1 MSLLDDTKIDKIT
14 KEYLEGLGFSRFISS
29 RISIAYILSYV
40 DLGKQY
46 YIYLVFNKNGSL
58 EVSLCYI
65 NYAYCEMNILYEQ
78 VLKSPDKYDLDL
90 VLSDIDSK
98 YNYKSKP
105 KSSGYLFGTI

>member
-14 KEYLEGLGFSRFISS
+14 KEYLEELGFSTIISS
-29 RISIAYILSYV
+29 RTSVAYILSYV

-46 YIYLVFNKNGSL
+46 YIYLVFNRNGSL

-65 NYAYCEMNILYEQ
+65 NYEYYEMNILYKQ

-98 YNYKSKP
+98 YNYRSKP
-105 KSSGYLFGTI
+105 KSSGYLFGTV

>member
-14 KEYLEGLGFSRFISS
+14 KEYLEGLGFSIITSMKT
-29 RISIAYILSYV
+29 SIAYGLSYA

-65 NYAYCEMNILYEQ
+65 NYEYYEMNILYEQ

-90 VLSDIDSK
+90 VLSDIDSN
-98 YNYKSKP
+98 YNYKSKL

>member
-14 KEYLEGLGFSRFISS
+14 KEYLEELGFSTITSTRT
-29 RISIAYILSYV
+29 SIAYVLSYV

-65 NYAYCEMNILYEQ
+65 NYKYYEMNTLYNQ

>member
-14 KEYLEGLGFSRFISS
+14 KEYLEGLGFSPLTSS
-29 RISIAYILSYV
+29 RTSIAYILSYV

-46 YIYLVFNKNGSL
+46 CIYLVFNRNGVL
-58 EVSLCYI
+58 EVSLYYV
-65 NYAYCEMNILYEQ
+65 NYTYYEITTLYKR